1 VAAGS
6 ALSISRLGYRERI
19 QPDIIPPPE
28 DYIRAVT
35 TATAAVVLAT
45 SRKSLDNLLARLAP
59 ESLPEGR
66 QGRER
71 RIPIA
76 LLEELALTIELRT
89 HMNAAAED
97 AYACARQLLGRD
109 RLTQEFIGAV
119 RLGDFL
125 QVGIDLQAF
134 RASLHSRLE
143 RAIESHVRPRRG
155 RPPVHAAP
163 RPDLGDA

>member
-1 VAAGS
+1 M
-6 ALSISRLGYRERI
+6 
-19 QPDIIPPPE
+19 
-28 DYIRAVT
+28 
-35 TATAAVVLAT
+35 
-45 SRKSLDNLLARLAP
+45 LARLAP

-71 RIPIA
+71 RIPVA
-76 LLEELALTIELRT
+76 LLEELALTMELRA
-89 HMNAAAED
+89 HMNAGAED

-134 RASLHSRLE
+134 RAALHSRLE

-155 RPPVHAAP
+155 RPPVHASP